1 MAVLSAGEKLCCA
14 RKPARAIRIHLD
26 GAAIHFIFTSLT
38 LALPLRCCQADE
50 SIGRTGAGVTSDD
63 SRRIQMNTRKVLGL
77 AAVGGLLVLAAPA
90 ERAQALS
97 LGNPGAA
104 AAIQDGSQQMTTEVH
119 WRRWHRHRWHHWRHW
134 RRW

>member
-1 MAVLSAGEKLCCA
+1 M
-14 RKPARAIRIHLD
+14 D
-26 GAAIHFIFTSLT
+26 
-38 LALPLRCCQADE
+38 
-50 SIGRTGAGVTSDD
+50 
-63 SRRIQMNTRKVLGL
+63 MTRVLGL
-77 AAVGGLLVLAAPA
+77 VAVGGLLALAAPA

-119 WRRWHRHRWHHWRHW
+119 WRRWHHWRHW